1 MDERVV
7 LIAYGQSFLLPGYA
21 AAWRLASNND
31 HHQLARA
38 QAGEEDFAPSRFS
51 LLLSPQ
57 DGKRRSAH
65 TVSETT
71 NGGRFAKNMLAK
83 IPLATPGRA
92 EVDKATSLP
101 IKLRRWPSVV

>member
-7 LIAYGQSFLLPGYA
+7 LTACGQSFLLPGYA

-31 HHQLARA
+31 HHQLAGRRLA
-38 QAGEEDFAPSRFS
+38 KKTSAPSRFS

-83 IPLATPGRA
+83 IPLATSGCV

-101 IKLRRWPSVV
+101 IKLRRWPSVA